1 MELYT
6 PLHLGENTSL
16 TSQRREFMEVQAGL
30 KRELGL
36 SEERV
41 SSAQQQIQTIRLTV
55 QSLQNRM
62 QLANTE
68 NESLSKRLDDKENKI
83 QTMEKSLDQKQS
95 EVKYLHEDFF
105 YHADSIFLTKG
116 VHKVFP

>member
-1 MELYT
+1 
-6 PLHLGENTSL
+6 
-16 TSQRREFMEVQAGL
+16 MEVQAGL

-68 NESLSKRLDDKENKI
+68 NESLSKRLDDEENKI

-95 EVKYLHEDFF
+95 EVKYLHEEFF
-105 YHADSIFLTKG
+105 IMQTVSFLQKG
-116 VHKVFP
+116 CIKFSHEGERG